1 MLINTFYKEEDRMK
15 KLLVSRIAS
24 LTVLTVAAAIMT
36 ISISG
41 CGKAKTGSGDA
52 EPTPEATVEE
62 ENKIEFTTDIK
73 SLTEQNEDIFAWLRI
88 PGTNIDYP
96 ILQSGITDD
105 YYESHNEKMEEDED
119 GALYIEMANMM
130 DMCDFNTVIHGKQ
143 SKFNELYK
151 YADPEFFGSNG
162 EIFVFLDG
170 NVLTYQV
177 FAAYERDN
185 TSLIRT
191 YDFSYISGCQ
201 EFLDDLYNKEI
212 GKNLLEDWGVITPY
226 NFCITLTTQLEEN
239 SDKQYV
245 VVAAL
250 VNDEAGTIN
259 RDFME

>member
-1 MLINTFYKEEDRMK
+1 MLAGCMILSACEKKAPETIEEE
-15 KLLVSRIAS
+15 I
-24 LTVLTVAAAIMT
+24 
-36 ISISG
+36 
-41 CGKAKTGSGDA
+41 
-52 EPTPEATVEE
+52 EPTPTVEVVE
-62 ENKIEFTTDIK
+62 EQVEFNPDIK
-73 SLTEQNEDIFAWLRI
+73 ALAANNEDIFAWLRI

-105 YYESHNEKMEEDED
+105 YYESHNEKMEDSDE

-130 DMCDFNTVIHGKQ
+130 DMCDFNTVIHGRQ

-151 YADPEFFGSNG
+151 YADADFFNSTGT
-162 EIFVFLDG
+162 IYLFLDG

-201 EFLDDLYNKEI
+201 EFLDDLYSKEM
-212 GKNLLEDWGVITPY
+212 GKNILDGWENAVTPY
-226 NFCITLTTQLEEN
+226 NFCITLTTQLEDN

-250 VNDEAGTIN
+250 VEDEAGTVD
-259 RDFME
+259 REFME